1 MAERRITTSD
11 VNNNLD
17 DVVNRVFD
25 SSDTFIVT
33 TDGEARAAVID
44 LELYRALVE
53 ERRVRRAAEAKQRY
67 IALAAEIGD
76 RNADLSEDDIAE
88 LANEFSAEFARDMVN
103 EGKIRFRPAK

>member
-1 MAERRITTSD
+1 MAERRITTSELS
-11 VNNNLD
+11 NQLD

-25 SSDTFIVT
+25 SSDTFIVSAN
-33 TDGEARAAVID
+33 GEERVALID
-44 LELYRALVE
+44 LELYRDLME